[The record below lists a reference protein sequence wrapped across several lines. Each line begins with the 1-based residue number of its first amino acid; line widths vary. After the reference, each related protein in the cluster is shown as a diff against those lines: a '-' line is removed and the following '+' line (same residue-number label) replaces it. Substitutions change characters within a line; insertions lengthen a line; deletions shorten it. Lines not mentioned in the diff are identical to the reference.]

1 MNCFFFSLVYFT
13 RKEMRVATPPDTIRP
28 ARTQQRALTQTFVF
42 LFIVVF
48 PFVLVFAYSVSI
60 FN

>member
-1 MNCFFFSLVYFT
+1 
-13 RKEMRVATPPDTIRP
+13 MRVATPPDIIRP
-28 ARTQQRALTQTFVF
+28 ARTQQRALTQSFVF

>member
-1 MNCFFFSLVYFT
+1 
-13 RKEMRVATPPDTIRP
+13 MRVATPPDIIRP

-48 PFVLVFAYSVSI
+48 PFVIVFAYSVYMLS
-60 FN
+60 